1 MLNGN
6 TVATLTFNQLQGR
19 NQQNQDGSMFN
30 QLYQYQ
36 QQREN
41 IIDTS
46 RGRTHGSSAVL
57 SS

>member
-6 TVATLTFNQLQGR
+6 TIATLTFNQLQGT
-19 NQQNQDGSMFN
+19 NQQNQDRSMLN

-41 IIDTS
+41 TSLAS
-46 RGRTHGSSAVL
+46 RGRLNANSTAGSS
-57 SS
+57 